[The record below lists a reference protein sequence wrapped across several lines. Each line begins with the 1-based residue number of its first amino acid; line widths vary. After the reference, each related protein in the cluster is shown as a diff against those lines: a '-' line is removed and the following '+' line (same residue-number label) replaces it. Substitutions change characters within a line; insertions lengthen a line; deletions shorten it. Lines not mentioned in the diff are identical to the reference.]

1 MKRIGVIRGGR
12 GGYYNE
18 SLASGKNILDAIS
31 VSGHAKADILV
42 DKNGDWHLNGFLI
55 SPMDL
60 EREVDVIF
68 NALHKSYHHS
78 DNTLSVLER
87 LNIPVT
93 GSYKLA
99 HSVSNN
105 RSLSKTIAWQNG
117 LSVPMA
123 LIVTKGEDLTLAV
136 KDIFNTLSGKLIL
149 KPIGGS
155 IGGDPEVVNGVA
167 TLMAK
172 LEEMLNNHPE
182 VIVEEF
188 ISGKEALV
196 PVIENFRGKPY
207 YTPFPVEIVRKNERE
222 KYLSPGFF
230 SDHQKSEL
238 ARMAE
243 KIHRAVDARHYSLS
257 RFVIHPSGRIYFIKK
272 ESHPSL
278 SPDSPLMQSLASVG
292 CTPSQFVDHVTD
304 LALSK
309 N

>member
-18 SLASGKNILDAIS
+18 SLASGKNILDAIT

-42 DKNGDWHLNGFLI
+42 DKNGDWHLNGLEI
-55 SPMDL
+55 TPMDL
-60 EREVDVIF
+60 EREVDVVF

-78 DNTLSVLER
+78 DNTLSTLEK

-99 HSVSNN
+99 HSVANN
-105 RSLSKTIAWQNG
+105 RSLSKTVAWQHG
-117 LSVPMA
+117 LSVPVA
-123 LIVTKGEDLTLAV
+123 LIVTRGEYLNLAV
-136 KDIFNTLSGKLIL
+136 KDIFNTLSGKLVL
-149 KPIGGS
+149 KPVGGS
-155 IGGDPEVVNGVA
+155 IGADVEIVNGIA
-167 TLMAK
+167 NLMAK
-172 LEEMLNNHPE
+172 LEEMLTTYPE

-196 PVIENFRGKPY
+196 PVIENFRGKDY

-230 SDHQKSEL
+230 SDSQKLEL
-238 ARMAE
+238 ARLAE
-243 KIHRAVDARHYSLS
+243 KMHKAINARHYSMS

-292 CTPSQFVDHVTD
+292 CTPSQFVDHVTN
-304 LALSK
+304 LALSRK
-309 N
+309 